1 MSKKN
6 ILRSVSKFV
15 FHLSLFLLT
24 FHFTFYCFSLFIDLS
39 EPLPNS
45 GVATD
50 AIKRNPVIHEIF
62 SKTRWSEVRPCA
74 EYINEMQQFDK
85 AKSCSNL
92 AFVSEYNKTLPD
104 SVSTPPRCFVL
115 PHGSPDVFFSEE
127 NYMNFSPIR
136 IGNMGFLSIVG
147 LYHPETETIFLV
159 ENYDIAKVYR
169 HELQHYFQHKLDPQ
183 LLKHNHKGLVWNLC
197 EPKYYTTS
205 QEQINLYKQQ
215 LHLIRN
221 Q

>member
-1 MSKKN
+1 M
-6 ILRSVSKFV
+6 V
-15 FHLSLFLLT
+15 
-24 FHFTFYCFSLFIDLS
+24 DLS

-45 GVATD
+45 GIATD
-50 AIKRNPVIHEIF
+50 VIKRNPVIHEIF
-62 SKTRWSEVRPCA
+62 NKTKWSEVRPCA
-74 EYINEMQQFDK
+74 EYINEMQQFNK

-104 SVSTPPRCFVL
+104 NVSTPPRCFVL

-147 LYHPETETIFLV
+147 LYQPETETIFLV
-159 ENYDIAKVYR
+159 ENYDIAMVYR
-169 HELQHYFQHKLDPQ
+169 HELQHYFQHKLDPE
-183 LLKHNHKGLVWNLC
+183 LLKDNHGGLVWNLC
-197 EPKYYTTS
+197 EPKYYTPS